1 MFPTS
6 ALETLASSDLAVYAV
21 PAVFALLAVGLLTAF
36 APRLFGKSDL
46 EKRLQRIATGPATR
60 TRGAGTG
67 NARGAMAGRRRSVE
81 EVLAE
86 IEDQQQEQRKRQKLT
101 LKRRLT
107 QAGLDWSARKY
118 GFVTAGCA
126 GAAFL
131 VALVGI
137 GLGLLP
143 AIGFAAASALLGP
156 RLIIDQARKSRFKQF
171 AKEFPNALDVIVRGV
186 RSGLPLIDCFRIVS
200 AEARDPVRSEF
211 RRLLEDQTVGV
222 PLDEAVH
229 RLYERMP
236 VSEANFFAI
245 VIAMQS
251 RTGGSLSEA
260 LANLSNVLR
269 ERRKLTMKISALSSE
284 AKASA
289 GIIGALPV
297 VVTVMVYF
305 TTPDYIMLLFTT
317 LIGQLTLAGSGI
329 WMFVGIMVMRKM
341 INFKY

>member
-1 MFPTS
+1 MPS
-6 ALETLASSDLAVYAV
+6 IAALEQVLASPDLAAYAV
-21 PAVFALLAVGLLTAF
+21 PAVLALFAVGLLTAF

-46 EKRLQRIATGPATR
+46 EKRLLRIAAGPATR
-60 TRGAGTG
+60 RVAAGD
-67 NARGAMAGRRRSVE
+67 ARAVKGRRRSVE
-81 EVLAE
+81 DVLAE
-86 IEDQQQEQRKRQKLT
+86 LEAQQEKRREHRKLT
-101 LKRRLT
+101 LARRLA
-107 QAGLDWSARKY
+107 QAGLDWSPRTY
-118 GFVTAGCA
+118 LLVTAGCA
-126 GAAFL
+126 AAAFL
-131 VALVGI
+131 LALVAARV
-137 GLGLLP
+137 GLLP

-156 RLIIDQARKSRFKQF
+156 RLIIDHTRKSRFKRF
-171 AKEFPNALDVIVRGV
+171 SNEFPNALDVIVRGV
-186 RSGLPLIDCFRIVS
+186 RSGLPLIDCFKIVS

-211 RRLLEDQTVGV
+211 RRLLEDQTVGI
-222 PLDEAVH
+222 PLDEAVY
-229 RLYERMP
+229 RLFERMP

-289 GIIGALPV
+289 GIIGALPII
-297 VVTVMVYF
+297 VTIMVYF

-317 LIGQLTLAGSGI
+317 LIGQITLGGSAI
-329 WMFVGIMVMRKM
+329 WMFIGIMVMRKM